1 MKPNQTPWIACT
13 LLTCAATLLSAATP
27 DVRDKSETPFT
38 IRSSTFKD
46 GELMPVRVSNRDRP
60 GGPANCVGQ
69 NVSPQLSWSEP
80 PEGTKSYALMA
91 VNMEGHAGL
100 GYVNML
106 VYGIPADVR
115 SFAEGELGKASDRF
129 TGGSGAMK
137 DGTFS
142 GPCVAHNWNFHYTFM
157 VIATTL
163 EPGELPAGLTLP
175 QLQARL
181 EGHVRRAAA
190 IVGRFTHP

>member
-1 MKPNQTPWIACT
+1 MQASKTASITSILLACT
-13 LLTCAATLLSAATP
+13 AGIVSGAAP
-27 DVRDKSETPFT
+27 DVRDRSETPFT
-38 IRSSTFKD
+38 IRSATFKD

-115 SFAEGELGKASDRF
+115 SFAEGELGKPSDKF

-163 EPGELPAGLTLP
+163 EPKELPPGLTLP
-175 QLQARL
+175 QLQAKL